1 MTNKQLTEHQVSG
14 RLVRNEEGG
23 VEYESNAET
32 KARRAVEKMA
42 HIQRAI
48 ENCYSDV
55 RCAIQADERGENN
68 GRILERVEHTLA
80 NVLTVIELEV
90 EMNQTSK

>member
-1 MTNKQLTEHQVSG
+1 MTNKQLAEHQIG
-14 RLVRNEEGG
+14 GTTNAEG
-23 VEYESNAET
+23 NAET

-48 ENCYSDV
+48 ENCYEDT
-55 RCAIQADERGENN
+55 RTAINQDGLGYTNRK
-68 GRILERVEHTLA
+68 ILERIEHTLA